1 MKKVLTRYMKV
12 AMLVVTPMVATA
24 GEVSIN
30 GFLTAGVSKSDSETT
45 YLGGINDKASFEPD
59 TVLGLQFVS
68 QINDT
73 VGFTAQLLGTGAD
86 TFNLTA
92 DWAYVSFA
100 LSDELSVKA
109 GRVKLPMFLVS
120 DYVEVGAAYPWIR
133 PPEEVYAIMPIT
145 AANGLD
151 ARYEAQV
158 GEMDLVIQPYVGTLL
173 ETVTVATG
181 DLDIAIKDLTGLRAT
196 LGNDNLTLSLGSMR
210 FSLDIPAAGVD
221 DETTELWT
229 AGVKFEMDNII
240 MMSEYSEREVPG
252 LQPDYEGW
260 YVMGGYRFGN
270 FLPHLTIAAIDTAD
284 VTVAAGKQQSTTLGL
299 NYQFDPSTVLK
310 LEWKSIEVQD
320 DTLGLFS
327 GPPSDDKAQII
338 SASVDIIF

>member
-1 MKKVLTRYMKV
+1 MKPALIKYISIMAL
-12 AMLVVTPMVATA
+12 AIAPLIAGA
-24 GEVSIN
+24 GEFSIN
-30 GFLTAGVSKSDSETT
+30 GFLTAGVSKSNSETA

-73 VGFTAQLLGTGAD
+73 VGFTAQLLGTGTE
-86 TFNLTA
+86 TFNLAA

-100 LSDELSVKA
+100 VSDELSVKA
-109 GRVKLPMFLVS
+109 GRVKLPIFLVS
-120 DYVEVGAAYPWIR
+120 DYIEVGVAYPWVR
-133 PPEEVYAIMPIT
+133 PPEELYGVVPIT

-151 ARYEAQV
+151 ARYETQL
-158 GEMDLVIQPYVGTLL
+158 GEMDLVIQPFAGSLL
-173 ETVTVATG
+173 ESVALATG
-181 DLDIAIKDLTGLRAT
+181 DIDIIIKDLTGLRVT
-196 LGNDNLTLSLGSMR
+196 LGNDNLMFSASGMR
-210 FSLDIPAAGVD
+210 FDLSIPAQNVD
-221 DETTELWT
+221 GDTTELWS

-240 MMSEYSEREVPG
+240 AMSEYSAREVPG

-284 VTVAAGKQQSTTLGL
+284 KTPAAGKQQSTTLGL
-299 NYQFDPSTVLK
+299 NYQFDPSTVFK
-310 LEWKSIEVQD
+310 FEWKTIEVQD
-320 DTLGLFS
+320 NTLGLFS
-327 GPPSDDKAQII
+327 GPPSDDEAQII